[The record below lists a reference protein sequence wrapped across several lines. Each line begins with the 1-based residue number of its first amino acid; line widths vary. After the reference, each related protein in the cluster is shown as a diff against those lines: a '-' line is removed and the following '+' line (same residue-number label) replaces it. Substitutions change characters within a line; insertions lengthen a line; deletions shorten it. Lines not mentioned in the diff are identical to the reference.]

1 MYETHSP
8 KEVCHLDFLHSLYD
22 IVSGLGSFLLIPV
35 FFFLMG
41 LVTHAGFQRSGQC
54 ALAMLGSTVAI
65 QLLINTLSGRLTT
78 LVSAMVDNYSLST
91 GAQNLPWQTAA
102 EMTLNSDILYW
113 VLPGAVLLNLLM
125 LATRVTRVLN
135 MDLWSLWQAAFAGV
149 LVQQLTGEMWYGLAA
164 ALLMVILQI
173 ILADVFA
180 APVARLTGAAHLTYT
195 QSFAVGAAPL
205 AWLVNFIISKIPG
218 LRDRRFSLE
227 QSRRGNFLMEPSLWG
242 LIAGIIMGLVAG
254 LTIYDAVSFALVLAG
269 CLFALPRLLRVFCRA
284 ASSVLEPMAT
294 RKVQSG
300 KLPLMVAVNA
310 VTGTANATT
319 LLSAVVLVPVT
330 VLLASVL
337 PGNLVL
343 PLGDCAMLLY
353 LMIFVTALSGGCLL
367 RSLFTGAVSAVA
379 MLYCGTLLTYLF
391 TNAARAMDAAAYS
404 AGQYNTL
411 CNTANP
417 LSLLFVEGASYGI
430 AGIAAL
436 AVLVLGIAF
445 LAGRRLRRLT
455 LHLAT
460 SSTAAAETEAPA
472 AEEN

>member
-1 MYETHSP
+1 M
-8 KEVCHLDFLHSLYD
+8 DFLHSLYD

-113 VLPGAVLLNLLM
+113 VLPAAVLLNLLM
-125 LATRVTRVLN
+125 LASRVTRVLN

-164 ALLMVILQI
+164 ALLMVVVQI

-180 APVARLTGAAHLTYT
+180 APVARLTSAPHITYT

-205 AWLVNFIISKIPG
+205 AWLVNFLINKIPG

-227 QSRRGNFLMEPSLWG
+227 QSRRGNFLLEPSLWG
-242 LIAGIIMGLVAG
+242 LIAGIVMGLAAG
-254 LTIYDAVSFALVLAG
+254 LTLYDSVAFALVLSG
-269 CLFALPRLLRVFCRA
+269 CLFALPRLLRVFGRA
-284 ASSVLEPMAT
+284 AASVLEPMAVKKA
-294 RKVQSG
+294 RHG
-300 KLPLMVAVNA
+300 KLPMTVAVNA
-310 VTGTANATT
+310 VVGTANATT
-319 LLSAVVLVPVT
+319 LLSAVILVPVT
-330 VLLASVL
+330 VLLAAVL
-337 PGNLVL
+337 PDNLVL
-343 PLGDCAMLLY
+343 PQSDAAMLLY

-367 RSLFTGAVSAVA
+367 RSLLTGIISAAA
-379 MLYCGTLLTYLF
+379 MLYSGTLLTYLF
-391 TNAARAMDAAAYS
+391 TDAAKALDAATYG
-404 AGQYNTL
+404 AGQFNTL

-417 LSLLFVEGASYGI
+417 LSLLFVEGASFGL

-436 AVLVLGIAF
+436 AVLVLGITF

-455 LHLAT
+455 RRMTEQLAA
-460 SSTAAAETEAPA
+460 AAAETESP
-472 AEEN
+472 AEEG